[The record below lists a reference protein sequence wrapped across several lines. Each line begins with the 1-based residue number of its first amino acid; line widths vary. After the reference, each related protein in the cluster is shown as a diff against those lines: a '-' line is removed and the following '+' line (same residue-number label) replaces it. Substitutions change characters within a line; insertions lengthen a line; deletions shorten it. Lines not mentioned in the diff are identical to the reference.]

1 MYCRHDPHRS
11 EIRDASPGKLD
22 LNPVPQSKGGSCRS
36 KSRSCNISE
45 KSGLSHSNR
54 SVVLLQP
61 NVKSLKI
68 ATAVNDVNKKLVIGE
83 VVKQFNLGGSCRSGE
98 EVKTSRNIEFIADFR
113 LPEEMRR

>member
-1 MYCRHDPHRS
+1 M
-11 EIRDASPGKLD
+11 
-22 LNPVPQSKGGSCRS
+22 
-36 KSRSCNISE
+36 
-45 KSGLSHSNR
+45 
-54 SVVLLQP
+54 VLLQP